1 MQTAQQKSSLQEDC
15 TGNIVLYE
23 QTAADPILSHVE
35 MLDVAFDKNIPGN
48 K

>member
-15 TGNIVLYE
+15 TANFV
-23 QTAADPILSHVE
+23 QTAADPILSHLE
-35 MLDVAFDKNIPGN
+35 MLDVALDKNIPGN